1 MISELETFDNGSESD
16 FFGFLWD
23 HDASPATSLQSL
35 GGHPLQWLLHIQ
47 PEAVNPTVFIVE
59 PLEPTEVCTY
69 FGRIGCPG
77 LVFALKALTD
87 GKLALELPARLRV
100 RGGGILRVSC
110 GLARAGRSH
119 QRGANAGLVITVEN
133 GLVGGF
139 AGKFVGS
146 IKVVGNLLEGIGRW
160 MELRSLR
167 TARRLQYSGYPSKFA
182 LLAAF
187 L

>member
-23 HDASPATSLQSL
+23 HDAPPATSLQSL
-35 GGHPLQWLLHIQ
+35 GGHPLQRLLHLQ
-47 PEAVNPTVFIVE
+47 PEAVDPTVFIVE
-59 PLEPTEVCTY
+59 PLEPAEVGTY
-69 FGRIGCPG
+69 FGRTGCPG
-77 LVFALKALTD
+77 LVFKLKALTD
-87 GKLALELPARLRV
+87 GKLALELPTRLRV
-100 RGGGILRVSC
+100 GSGRILRVGR
-110 GLARAGRSH
+110 GLTGAGRSH
-119 QRGANAGLVITVEN
+119 QSGANAGLVITVEN
-133 GLVGGF
+133 GLIGGF
-139 AGKFVGS
+139 TGKFVGS

-160 MELRSLR
+160 VELRSLR